1 MDFEF
6 TESQR
11 ILRESLQ
18 KFCDNQLKPAV
29 DEIDRKDIFPNQI
42 WRGLSE
48 LGLMGITIPE
58 EFGGA
63 GADVLS
69 AVLVME
75 ELSKVCPAVSLSW
88 MAHSI
93 LCTHNLFMHANQAQ
107 RKKYLPDL
115 CSGKTIGALAI
126 TEPGSGSD
134 AVSIKTSARKK
145 GDRYILNGT
154 KTFITNGPIADVI
167 LLYAKTDK
175 EKGPKGITA
184 FIIEKGFKGFST
196 GKRIEKMGHRGSP
209 TGELILEDCEVPEEN
224 VLFGENKGISV
235 MMDGLDV
242 ERTVIAAGAIGC
254 AQSALDYSV
263 QYAREREQFGKPIG
277 SFQFI
282 QGKIAD
288 LYAQLEAARLLV
300 YKAAVVA
307 SKSERGG
314 RGTEI
319 NRLAAA
325 AALLAG
331 ELSEQAGLD
340 AIQIFGGYG
349 YTLDYPVNRIL
360 RDAKL
365 YTIGAGTSEV
375 RRLIIARELLKL

>member
-1 MDFEF
+1 MDFDLN
-6 TESQR
+6 ESQK
-11 ILRESLQ
+11 ILQSSLK
-18 KFCDNQLKPAV
+18 KFCDSKIRPAAE
-29 DEIDRKDIFPNQI
+29 EIDRKDEYPEWVWPSI
-42 WRGLSE
+42 SE

-63 GADVLS
+63 GAEVLS
-69 AVLVME
+69 AVVVME
-75 ELSKVCPAVSLSW
+75 ELSKVCPALSLSW
-88 MAHSI
+88 MAHSL
-93 LCTHNLFMHANQAQ
+93 LCAHNLFMHANPAQ

-115 CSGKTIGALAI
+115 CSGKKLGALGL

-134 AVSIKTSARKK
+134 AVSIKTTAKKK
-145 GDRYILNGT
+145 GDRYLLNGT
-154 KTFITNGPIADVI
+154 KTFITNGPVADVI
-167 LLYAKTDK
+167 VLYAKTDK
-175 EKGPKGITA
+175 DAGAKGITA

-209 TGELILEDCEVPEEN
+209 TGELILEDCEVPAEN
-224 VLFGENKGISV
+224 VLVGENQGITV

-242 ERTVIAAGAIGC
+242 ERTVIAAGGIGC
-254 AQSALDYSV
+254 TQAALDYCI

-288 LYAQLEAARLLV
+288 MYAQLEAARLLV
-300 YKAAVVA
+300 YKAAVIA
-307 SKSERGG
+307 GGSERGG

-325 AALLAG
+325 AALLSG
-331 ELSEQAGLD
+331 ELSEQAGLQ

-349 YTLDYPVNRIL
+349 YTLEYPVNRIL

-375 RRLIIARELLKL
+375 RRIIIARELLKI